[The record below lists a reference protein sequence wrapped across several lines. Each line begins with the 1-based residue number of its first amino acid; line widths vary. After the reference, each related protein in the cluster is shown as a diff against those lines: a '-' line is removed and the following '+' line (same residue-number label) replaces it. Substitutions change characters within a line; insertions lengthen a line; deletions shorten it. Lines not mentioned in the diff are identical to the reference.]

1 MSLRLLQSKLY
12 LKILS
17 ISYFVKNTNLLL
29 SSDIV
34 KIVIKST
41 YILNN
46 IVLVSYPHIIKAS
59 LKSNIVV
66 IWVDIWDSQ
75 SGQMLKCWSISA
87 LILEVTLLIF
97 IAQIWTPVSLNVKI
111 AGNKITLS
119 LYVAHIGPSAK
130 NAMDYTN

>member
-1 MSLRLLQSKLY
+1 
-12 LKILS
+12 
-17 ISYFVKNTNLLL
+17 
-29 SSDIV
+29 
-34 KIVIKST
+34 
-41 YILNN
+41 
-46 IVLVSYPHIIKAS
+46 
-59 LKSNIVV
+59 
-66 IWVDIWDSQ
+66 
-75 SGQMLKCWSISA
+75 MLKCWSISA